1 MLPTITTNWQSE
13 RNTTGQPDSLSVGL
27 RCVVGRTGGQAAGH
41 ALIAL
46 VRGATIALLAASLIA
61 CTSSQGPQSSGK
73 LDVTVPKT
81 SPDRV
86 KTALVNEMQK
96 RKFRIAQETASQ
108 MAFEQPAGSS
118 VLQSLSGADVGR
130 NPIERVTYN
139 IRQVGS
145 DVQVS
150 AEIAVINKTAS
161 SPEKKI
167 DISPSA
173 EAQQISSVLDKIA
186 GN

>member
-1 MLPTITTNWQSE
+1 MP
-13 RNTTGQPDSLSVGL
+13 
-27 RCVVGRTGGQAAGH
+27 
-41 ALIAL
+41 ALISFF
-46 VRGATIALLAASLIA
+46 RGATIVLLTASLIG
-61 CTSSQGPQSSGK
+61 CTSQGPQSSGR

-130 NPIERVTYN
+130 DPIERVTYS
-139 IRQVGS
+139 IKQVGS

-150 AEIAVINKTAS
+150 AEIVVISKAG
-161 SPEKKI
+161 SPSEKKI
-167 DISPSA
+167 NINQSA
-173 EAQQISSVLDKIA
+173 EAQNVSAVLDKIA